1 MKRHWLIP
9 IGIVLILVSSCATP
23 QAPSAPTSESSPALT
38 PTESDASLDKIT
50 ISGHITQDET
60 WSGIVHVTGDVFVD
74 AGVTLTILQGTRV
87 LFGAH
92 SDDQHS
98 GVAAPLDEWI
108 TRHDD
113 PTWTLEYAQ
122 SHTKLDVY
130 GTLIAR
136 GAPENMI
143 IFTSDSQTPDGGDWS
158 HLYIGGHGS
167 TVEYC
172 IIEYSRGGVSI
183 ATGTGDIVVVSH
195 NTMRHNLWTAI
206 CIHSCSP
213 TLTYNDISH
222 SGGHQ
227 GIDIIGEGSAPLVA
241 NNVIKHCKAGI
252 IVHPGSSP
260 VIEDNALIDND
271 FGIVINPNS
280 SPVIRRNSIS
290 SPNGAPHDWTYQG
303 KPVYFAFCSRG
314 QYSWTDGIRVLSS
327 CPTITNNKISNC
339 PKNITIVGNSSP
351 TISNNT
357 ITGGENGILFEP
369 SFTGSPKIYGNN
381 IYNNSAN
388 IGLMSANSID
398 ASNNWWGIT
407 DTGEIETRIHDYY
420 DDPSLGK
427 VNYEPIATSE
437 IAGAGPQQ

>member
-1 MKRHWLIP
+1 MKW
-9 IGIVLILVSSCATP
+9 GYLILLISAIFIVSSCAKPPAELPPPASTEEAKP
-23 QAPSAPTSESSPALT
+23 EVSTSAETLGE
-38 PTESDASLDKIT
+38 IT
-50 ISGHITQDET
+50 RSGHITQDET

-98 GVAAPLDEWI
+98 GVAVPLDEWI
-108 TRHDD
+108 TQHDD

-172 IIEYSRGGVSI
+172 IIEYSRGGVGI
-183 ATGTGDIVVVSH
+183 ATGSGDIVIVSN

-271 FGIVINPNS
+271 LGIVINPNS

-303 KPVYFAFCSRG
+303 KPVYFAFCPRG

-351 TISNNT
+351 TVSNNT

-398 ASNNWWGIT
+398 ASNNWWGTT
-407 DTGEIETRIHDYY
+407 DISAIEARIHDSA
-420 DDPSLGK
+420 DDPSLGT
-427 VNYEPIATSE
+427 VFYEPFLTQPVE
-437 IAGAGPQQ
+437 MEY